1 MKKIDERI
9 EEINAYLNNKFE
21 YISLKKRSYSKT
33 FRMDLFD
40 DLTDIEL
47 DKVCNVLINAKIKE
61 IKKCEDKNFLKKTFH
76 DVLDTIDIRCNP
88 DKKEEAEIEESEF
101 VIYDILRKFIVTE
114 NRTIEYPINIKYL
127 KEYAIRYEYND
138 KQVKTILKWI
148 IIHLFVIG
156 MFLKR
161 EQI

>member
-1 MKKIDERI
+1 MKKTDERI
-9 EEINAYLNNKFE
+9 EKITNYLNNKFE

-33 FRMDLFD
+33 FKMDLFD
-40 DLTDIEL
+40 ELSDIEF
-47 DKVCNVLINAKIKE
+47 DKVCDILINAKIKE
-61 IKKCEDKNFLKKTFH
+61 IKKCRDKNFLKKTFH

-101 VIYDILRKFIVTE
+101 VIYDILRKFMLTE
-114 NRTIEYPINIKYL
+114 NRTIEYPISIKYL
-127 KEYAIRYEYND
+127 KEYAIGYEYND
-138 KQVKTILKWI
+138 NQVNIILKWI

-156 MFLKR
+156 KFLKR